1 MLKLWCYVD
10 HSMQI
15 LIIFVLFIFPCLR
28 AQLLAPHLRGGVPH
42 GALADGLAVCAQ
54 EVLLGRLDI
63 ADLGGGSGN
72 LLHHHG
78 FAGLILI

>member
-1 MLKLWCYVD
+1 MVP
-10 HSMQI
+10 S
-15 LIIFVLFIFPCLR
+15 LI
-28 AQLLAPHLRGGVPH
+28 
-42 GALADGLAVCAQ
+42 ADGLAVCAQ